1 MKPRASHR
9 PGRRRRRKLIPLP
22 VWGLVGIV
30 TVLVAAVVAYNGPST
45 FEASGFQLNAIFTSD
60 AQLSLGSPVRIA
72 GVPVGS
78 VTGEHPLGGDSN
90 AVVVTM
96 SIASNGLPVHTDATA
111 QIRPRLLLEGN
122 FYIDLHPGTPEGRIL
137 RSGQTV
143 PASQTGGPVQIDRV
157 LSSLNLNTR
166 SDLQRL
172 LQGFGSAIGGD
183 GPSGNA
189 LEDRRTVGKTAGQAL
204 HDGLLYSAPAL
215 RDLALTT
222 TALQGSRPHDLSD
235 LIAGSSRVFGSLAGQ
250 QSHLA
255 SLIANFN
262 TTTAAFAVEQRNLG
276 QTVAL
281 LPGFLQRAGAAD
293 QRVEVAIPPT
303 RAFARAIVPGLLQ
316 LPPTI
321 RTGSPWV
328 EQSKLLLARDDLGGL
343 VDSLTPAVRDTAQ
356 AVSAGRPLL
365 SALDLLD
372 QCLVR
377 NAIPTADQ
385 TISDPPLQSGGT
397 VWQEALQGLVGIVSA
412 SQNFD
417 GNGYYLRGQTAGGPY
432 PQVTSTVPQQG
443 PLHGNALLPSLG
455 TRPAWPGH
463 QPPVTTNVACA
474 REPLP
479 NLNSAR
485 PGAAP

>member
-1 MKPRASHR
+1 
-9 PGRRRRRKLIPLP
+9 
-22 VWGLVGIV
+22 
-30 TVLVAAVVAYNGPST
+30 VLVAAVVAYNGPST

-60 AQLSLGSPVRIA
+60 AQLSLHSPVRMA

-78 VTGEHPLGGDSN
+78 VTGEQPLGGDSN

-96 SIASNGLPVHTDATA
+96 SIAANGLPVHTDATA
-111 QIRPRLLLEGN
+111 QIRPRLVLEGN
-122 FYIDLHPGTPEGRIL
+122 FYIDLHPGTPGARIL
-137 RSGQTV
+137 RTGQTLS
-143 PASQTGGPVQIDRV
+143 ASQTSGPVQIDRV
-157 LSSLNLNTR
+157 LSSLDRNTR

-172 LQGFGSAIGGD
+172 VQGFGSALGGE
-183 GPSGNA
+183 GPSGSA
-189 LEDRRTVGKTAGQAL
+189 PEDPRTVGKTAGQAL

-222 TALQGSRPHDLSD
+222 TALQGSRPGDLSD
-235 LIAGSSRVFGSLAGQ
+235 LIAGSSRVFGALAGE

-262 TTTAAFAVEQRNLG
+262 TTMAAFAVQQHNLG

-281 LPGFLQRAGAAD
+281 LPGFLERAGAAD

-303 RAFARAIVPGLLQ
+303 RAFARAIVPGLRQ
-316 LPPTI
+316 LPATI
-321 RTGSPWV
+321 STGSPFIT
-328 EQSKLLLARDDLGGL
+328 QAQLLLARDDLGGL

-372 QCLVR
+372 RCLVR

-432 PQVTSTVPQQG
+432 SQVTSTVPQLG
-443 PLHGNALLPSLG
+443 PLRGNAVLPPLG

-463 QPPVTTNVACA
+463 QPPITTDVACA
-474 REPLP
+474 REPAP

-485 PGAAP
+485 TGGTP